1 MEEIPISSLSD
12 RERKSFANA
21 KVAMERGNFEY
32 AIEICSNLLAQRPEC
47 LDARKLLRSAQ
58 QNLFATSKRGL
69 ERFIHQLGG
78 WFVSLGGRLWLK
90 RKPTR
95 SMEIGERVLRKDPYH
110 VSALSL
116 IAHAGGRMGLHE
128 TEAFCLGSICERYP
142 ENADVLERLCEA
154 LIKVGDTDQS
164 LAIAERLSSLR
175 PNSGRVQELVKSAS
189 VAHSINKGKWAEEE
203 QDFRSKLK
211 DRDESERLERASRMM
226 MDDSEKMTRI
236 QDIISS
242 IHQDPQNLDNYKLL
256 IKAYVAR
263 EDYDNALGWLD
274 KAFTLPQ
281 ADSDAILRQ
290 FRSELKIS
298 SLEQEIFALKT
309 EKSRET
315 SDSKEI
321 DDRLVELEST
331 LQDFKLTET
340 KTLVEQFPNDFTQR
354 FKYGE
359 LLLNSGDVDTAIQQ
373 FQVSQ
378 RSPSLKLQSLFNL
391 GKCFIQKGLF
401 DLALQQLES
410 ANESLSTMDDFK
422 KEILYLTAECLERLD
437 RRDEA
442 IDRYKA
448 IYASDIGFRDVADKV
463 DAFYRGEGI

>member
-21 KVAMERGNFEY
+21 KMAMERGNFEY
-32 AIEICSNLLAQRPEC
+32 AVEICASILSRKPEC
-47 LDARKLLRSAQ
+47 LEVRKLLRTAQ
-58 QNLFATSKRGL
+58 QNLFATSRRGL
-69 ERFIHQLGG
+69 ERFVHQLNG
-78 WFVSLGGRLWLK
+78 WFVAMAGKIWLK
-90 RKPTR
+90 RKPAR
-95 SMEIGERVLRKDPYH
+95 SMEIGERILRKDPYH

-116 IAHAGGRMGLHE
+116 IAHASRSMGLYE

-164 LAIAERLSSLR
+164 LAIAERLSNLQ

-203 QDFRSKLK
+203 EDFRSKLK
-211 DRDESERLERASRMM
+211 DRSESERLERASRMV
-226 MDDSEKMTRI
+226 MDDSERMTRI

-242 IHQDPQNLDNYKLL
+242 IHRDPQNLDNYKLL
-256 IKAYVAR
+256 IKAYAAR
-263 EDYDNALGWLD
+263 EDYDNALSWLE
-274 KAFTLPQ
+274 KAFSLPQ
-281 ADSDAILRQ
+281 AESDAILRQ

-298 SLEQEIFALKT
+298 SLEQEIFSLKA
-309 EKSRET
+309 EKSRAS
-315 SDSKEI
+315 SDTQEI
-321 DDRLVELEST
+321 DSRLEGLEAQ
-331 LQDFKLTET
+331 LQEFKLTET
-340 KTLVEQFPNDFTQR
+340 KSLVEQFPNDFTQR

-359 LLLNSGDVDTAIQQ
+359 LLLSANDVDTAIQQ

-378 RSPSLKLQSLFNL
+378 RSPSLKIQSLFNL

-401 DLALQQLES
+401 DLALEQLES
-410 ANESLSTMDDFK
+410 ANASLSTMDDFK
-422 KEILYLTAECLERLD
+422 KEVVYLTAECLEKLNRNE
-437 RRDEA
+437 EA
-442 IDRYKA
+442 ISRYKA